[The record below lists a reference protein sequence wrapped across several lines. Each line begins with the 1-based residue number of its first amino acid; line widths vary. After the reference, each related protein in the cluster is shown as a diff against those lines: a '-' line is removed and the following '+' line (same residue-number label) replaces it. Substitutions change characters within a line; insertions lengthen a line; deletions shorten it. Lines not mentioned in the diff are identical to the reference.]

1 MEPNSLKEFT
11 QQNFYTIMLVQLV
24 LGFVLG
30 LIPLLLSMRRG
41 RRNLGIIG
49 LVVSLLVSLLSP
61 ILSLIAVVIFVIL
74 IVRRPTSTE

>member
-1 MEPNSLKEFT
+1 MEPTSLKEFT

-41 RRNLGIIG
+41 KRNLGIIA
-49 LVVSLLVSLLSP
+49 LVVSLLASLLSP
-61 ILSLIAVVIFVIL
+61 IISLIAVVIFVIL
-74 IVRRPTSTE
+74 IVRKSAANE